1 MKLHNYMAIPLL
13 FFLLSCGIELL
24 YTSHDSQSSD
34 ETSCL
39 RLDIPNS
46 HHSLPFVSSSLC
58 ISYSVATTHSIL

>member
-1 MKLHNYMAIPLL
+1 MAISPL

-24 YTSHDSQSSD
+24 YTSHDSQSSE

-46 HHSLPFVSSSLC
+46 HYSLPFVFSSLC
-58 ISYSVATTHSIL
+58 ISYSAPTTHSII